1 MNGYEKSVALNLS
14 GTAAEKVAVLQTLA
28 IDDITRLQLGRWLR
42 EAGLLSS
49 TGTEW
54 YGTLQQAIDAGAIA
68 SELLTGINDLKSIL
82 TGIGGDGLA
91 TTHPHWAG
99 VVWDLITQL
108 TAGDNDLITSF
119 YAMAEGRP
127 YADLTVEQYEAQQAS
142 AEAAAAKAD
151 LVEYLAAL
159 KQSFDAKYNVAL
171 SDIALGNLTTNQQLI
186 SAVQVGV

>member
-142 AEAAAAKAD
+142 AEAAVAKAD
-151 LVEYLAAL
+151 LVEYLVSLKEMFDQNYNETLHAINTGAA
-159 KQSFDAKYNVAL
+159 
-171 SDIALGNLTTNQQLI
+171 TTQEAVFAAAQLR
-186 SAVQVGV
+186 